1 LHLASFWPETF
12 CGSYSCANIKRK
24 YQKNKRKKEK
34 IQISTSATGQN
45 RATIVLKAEL
55 ALFLLFIVL
64 CRDSLTEIDAKAAP
78 HGLAIFDKT
87 ARKSVHNSIWK
98 FAWTKI
104 D

>member
-1 LHLASFWPETF
+1 VAHIPVLTSRE
-12 CGSYSCANIKRK
+12 NIRK
-24 YQKNKRKKEK
+24 IKEKRKKN
-34 IQISTSATGQN
+34 QISTSATGQN

-98 FAWTKI
+98 FA
-104 D
+104 